1 MRPTRYVWGAVGA
14 FDAHCDTRWRANSIV
29 NDTQLTFQIDVAV
42 NAPEAGVLRE
52 FFANEEDTVTV
63 GQDLVRIEVGAEG
76 EAPAEKPAASEAP
89 KEEEAKPAAAESKP
103 EAPKPAEPSKPA
115 PAPEKKSTPAPP
127 KQSSSEPA
135 TPSPLGSREE
145 RRVSRRA
152 AEH

>member
-1 MRPTRYVWGAVGA
+1 MFRFHW
-14 FDAHCDTRWRANSIV
+14 HANSIA
-29 NDTQLTFQIDVAV
+29 NDAQLTFQIDVAV

-52 FFANEEDTVTV
+52 FFANEEDTVNV

-89 KEEEAKPAAAESKP
+89 KEEAKPAATELKP

-115 PAPEKKSTPAPP
+115 PTPEKKSTPAPP

-145 RRVSRRA
+145 RRVSLRTA
-152 AEH
+152 LH